1 MREEY
6 MQFCVILGG
15 WGMMKASHKEE
26 EDDSIPSKG

>member
-15 WGMMKASHKEE
+15 WGMKASHKEE